1 MRQARHWRAVRGIE
15 KCGSAI
21 HESDEFGPA
30 PGIARREL
38 ADRIPCPCRIS
49 VDRQALA
56 VAEQADVGRARAGR
70 VDAQSKFLD
79 DIRPQL
85 RARMQRVDRE
95 TVAER

>member
-1 MRQARHWRAVRGIE
+1 MRQAWHWRAVRSIK

-30 PGIARREL
+30 PGIACREL
-38 ADRIPCPCRIS
+38 ADRVACPRRIS

-56 VAEQADVGRARAGR
+56 VAEQTDIGRGYAGR
-70 VDAQSKFLD
+70 VDAQSQFLD

-95 TVAER
+95 AVAE